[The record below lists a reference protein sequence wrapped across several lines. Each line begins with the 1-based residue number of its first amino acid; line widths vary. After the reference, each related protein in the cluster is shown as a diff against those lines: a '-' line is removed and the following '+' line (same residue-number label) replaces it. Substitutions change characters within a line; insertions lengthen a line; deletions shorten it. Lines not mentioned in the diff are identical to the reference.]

1 MVFHRESLEELEAK
15 LEAVDADIASHPL
28 SSDRVKAA
36 QAIVEARGNK
46 DTEEVSR
53 ELADQNLPSLEE
65 LGKLQV
71 DSTISWWKLHR
82 KRNNL
87 VKKIAR
93 SKR

>member
-1 MVFHRESLEELEAK
+1 MMFHRESLEGLKAK
-15 LEAVDADIASHPL
+15 LDAVDAEIASHPL

-36 QAIVEARGNK
+36 QAIVKARENK

-65 LGKLQV
+65 LGKIQV
-71 DSTISWWKLHR
+71 NGTVSWWKLHR

-87 VKKIAR
+87 VKKIDR

>member
-1 MVFHRESLEELEAK
+1 M
-15 LEAVDADIASHPL
+15 
-28 SSDRVKAA
+28 
-36 QAIVEARGNK
+36 
-46 DTEEVSR
+46 SR